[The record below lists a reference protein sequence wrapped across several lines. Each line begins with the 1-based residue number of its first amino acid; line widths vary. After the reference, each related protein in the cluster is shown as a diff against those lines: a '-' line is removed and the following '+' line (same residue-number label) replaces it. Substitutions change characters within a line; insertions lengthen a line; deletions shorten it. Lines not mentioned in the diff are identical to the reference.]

1 VAAGSLSPA
10 AGVLGADLPGSA
22 AAGAGRRHPPA
33 GRRRRLLAAGLGLV
47 ALPALAGIA
56 WWSRSQAA
64 ARGAGGAPRLVT
76 AELRTVET
84 IVTATGIVRPRV
96 GGEVRVGAQVSGIVE
111 SLRVT
116 EGAHIRRGEVI
127 AVIDSRVLAARLAQA
142 RAQAAV
148 DAVELRRARIELA
161 RGQRLAALELVPRQ
175 QAEDLALAAESAQAK
190 LDKSRRDVAAVE
202 TDLAYVV
209 LRAPIAGTI
218 ASVSTQQ
225 GETVAASFAA
235 PTFVTILADDALQ
248 LVAMV
253 DETDI
258 GNVRAGNPV
267 HFTTEAFPA
276 RELAGRVARV
286 APKATIVSGVVNYEV
301 TVEILEGARDLKPD
315 MTANVSIQTARHA
328 ALMLPAAAVGRDG
341 DASFVLAAQAGRLV
355 RRAVTVGAREAGMTE
370 IKSGLRAGERVAA
383 AVAPAP
389 LGSPADAAD
398 AAGSDRTSAPASPAA
413 PPAPAPAEPGVRR
426 RDR

>member
-1 VAAGSLSPA
+1 VASAPLS
-10 AGVLGADLPGSA
+10 SA
-22 AAGAGRRHPPA
+22 APGLLGSGRPGPPA
-33 GRRRRLLAAGLGLV
+33 GQRRWALAA
-47 ALPALAGIA
+47 ALALAATLSVAAVA
-56 WWSRSQAA
+56 WLVRSPGAA
-64 ARGAGGAPRLVT
+64 HDVRGTGSEPGLVT
-76 AELRTVET
+76 AERRTVET
-84 IVTATGIVRPRV
+84 TVTATGIIRPRV
-96 GGEVRVGAQVSGIVE
+96 GGEVRVGAQVSGIVK

-116 EGAHIRRGEVI
+116 EGSHIRRGEVI
-127 AVIDSRVLAARLAQA
+127 AVIDSRAVEARLAQA

-148 DAVELRRARIELA
+148 DAVELRRARFELE

-175 QAEDLALAAESAQAK
+175 QAEDLALAAASAQAK
-190 LDKSRRDVAAVE
+190 LDKSLRDVAVVE
-202 TDLAYVV
+202 TELAYVV
-209 LRAPIAGTI
+209 LRAPITGTVV
-218 ASVSTQQ
+218 SVSTQQ

-328 ALMLPAAAVGRDG
+328 ALMLPAAAVGREG
-341 DASFVLAAQAGRLV
+341 DDRFVLAFQGGRLV
-355 RRAVTVGAREAGMTE
+355 RRAVTTGARDAGLIE

-383 AVAPAP
+383 APTTQTTPATQTAPAAGEP
-389 LGSPADAAD
+389 TPAGAAAK
-398 AAGSDRTSAPASPAA
+398 AAGAAERSDR
-413 PPAPAPAEPGVRR
+413 
-426 RDR
+426 

>member
-1 VAAGSLSPA
+1 VASAPLSVAASGLLGAPAPA
-10 AGVLGADLPGSA
+10 AAAATVA
-22 AAGAGRRHPPA
+22 AAGGQA
-33 GRRRRLLAAGLGLV
+33 RRRRRRWALAAALV
-47 ALPALAGIA
+47 LAALVVVAVVAWLARSPADARG
-56 WWSRSQAA
+56 
-64 ARGAGGAPRLVT
+64 ARGAGGGPRLVT
-76 AELRTVET
+76 AERRTVET
-84 IVTATGIVRPRV
+84 RVTATGIIRPRV
-96 GGEVRVGAQVSGIVE
+96 GGEVRVGSQVSGIVK

-116 EGAHIRRGEVI
+116 EGSHIRRGEVI
-127 AVIDSRVLAARLAQA
+127 AVIDSRAAEARLAQA

-148 DAVELRRARIELA
+148 DAVELRRARFELA

-190 LDKSRRDVAAVE
+190 FDKSLRDVALVE

-209 LRAPIAGTI
+209 LRAPISGTI
-218 ASVSTQQ
+218 VSVSTQQ

-267 HFTTEAFPA
+267 YFTAEAFPA

-328 ALMLPAAAVGRDG
+328 ALMLPAAAVGRLG
-341 DASFVLAAQAGRLV
+341 DDRFVLAEQAGRLV
-355 RRAVTVGAREAGMTE
+355 RRAVTAGARDAGLIE

-383 AVAPAP
+383 EATPAPQARSAADDATAKAPA
-389 LGSPADAAD
+389 AAER
-398 AAGSDRTSAPASPAA
+398 SDR
-413 PPAPAPAEPGVRR
+413 
-426 RDR
+426 

>member
-1 VAAGSLSPA
+1 MTGAALSPA
-10 AGVLGADLPGSA
+10 GASGLLGAASPAATGGA
-22 AAGAGRRHPPA
+22 AAPASDRLGR
-33 GRRRRLLAAGLGLV
+33 GRRRALAAAMGL
-47 ALPALAGIA
+47 AALALAAIVWLA
-56 WWSRSQAA
+56 RSPSA
-64 ARGAGGAPRLVT
+64 ARGAGGGARLVT

-84 IVTATGIVRPRV
+84 RVTATGIIRPRV
-96 GGEVRVGAQVSGIVE
+96 GGEVRVGSQVSGVVK

-116 EGAHIRRGEVI
+116 EGSHIRRGEVI
-127 AVIDSRVLAARLAQA
+127 AVIDSRAIEARLAQA

-148 DAVELRRARIELA
+148 DAVEVRRARFELA

-175 QAEDLALAAESAQAK
+175 QAADLGLAAESAQAK
-190 LDKSRRDVAAVE
+190 LDKSLRDVAVVE
-202 TDLAYVV
+202 TDLVNVV
-209 LRAPIAGTI
+209 LRAPIAGTV

-225 GETVAASFAA
+225 GETVAAAFAA

-267 HFTTEAFPA
+267 RFTTEAFPA

-328 ALMLPAAAVGRDG
+328 ALMLPAAAVGGREGG
-341 DASFVLAAQAGRLV
+341 DLFVLAEQSGRLV
-355 RRAVTVGAREAGMTE
+355 RRAVTAGARDAGLTE

-383 AVAPAP
+383 EAAP
-389 LGSPADAAD
+389 
-398 AAGSDRTSAPASPAA
+398 A
-413 PPAPAPAEPGVRR
+413 PPAPAGEDGDAPPAGGAGAAPRGAPAAARS
-426 RDR
+426 DR